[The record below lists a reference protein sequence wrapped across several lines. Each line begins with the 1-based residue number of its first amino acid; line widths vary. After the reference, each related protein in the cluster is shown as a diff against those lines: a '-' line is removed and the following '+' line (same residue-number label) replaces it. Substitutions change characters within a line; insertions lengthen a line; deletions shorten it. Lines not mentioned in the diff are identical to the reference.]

1 MPPVASFFSDSYAEA
16 REKFL
21 KATESAGGQ
30 IVDSY
35 KNPLK
40 GPDGGELATDV
51 AWIGPRSAKKL
62 LVLVSST
69 HGIEGYC
76 GSGCQVSWLENRH
89 YYRDARPDT
98 AVLLIHAINPHGFAY
113 GRRVT
118 EDNVDLNRNFLDFSK
133 PLPEN
138 VDYAALQDHVN
149 PKEWSAESLA
159 KADQAIAAYY
169 KMPNSDF
176 LPRAIHGG
184 QYVNPKGT
192 YFGGHKATWSND
204 TFRSIVKKW
213 MTGRD
218 HVGLI
223 DYHTGLGPLGHG
235 DMIYGG
241 QPQEGDARK
250 WWDHVTP
257 TEEDLKQA
265 GHLTNRLPGMLSQ
278 VVLDSLPKSTR
289 VTAGAI
295 EYGTHDTKSVLK
307 ALRADNWVH
316 TYGDPKSAFCKE
328 TTAQVREMFY
338 PAVFEWKI
346 MVASRS
352 NDVIRQA
359 LVGLGR
365 S

>member
-1 MPPVASFFSDSYAEA
+1 MPSVASFFSDSYAEA

-21 KATESAGGQ
+21 KAAEGAGAQ

-35 KNPLK
+35 AHPLK

-62 LVLVSST
+62 LVLISST

-76 GSGCQVSWLENRH
+76 GSGCQISWLENRH
-89 YYRDARPDT
+89 YYRDATPDT
-98 AVLLIHAINPHGFAY
+98 AVLLIHAINPHGFAH

-118 EDNVDLNRNFLDFSK
+118 EDNVDLNRNFLDFSQ
-133 PLPEN
+133 PLPVN
-138 VDYAALQDHVN
+138 ADYAALQDHVN
-149 PKEWSAESLA
+149 PKEWSPEALA
-159 KADQAIAAYY
+159 RADQAIAAHYN
-169 KMPNSDF
+169 MPNSDF

-184 QYVNPKGT
+184 QYVNQKGT
-192 YFGGHKATWSND
+192 YFGGFKPTWSNA
-204 TFRSIVKKW
+204 TFRSIVDKW
-213 MTGRD
+213 MKGKTD
-218 HVGLI
+218 LGLI

-250 WWDHVTP
+250 WFDHVTP
-257 TEEDLKQA
+257 TLEDLKST
-265 GHLTNRLPGMLSQ
+265 GHLTNRLPGMLSP
-278 VVLDSLPKSTR
+278 VLLDACPGAR
-289 VTAGAI
+289 VTSGAI

-316 TYGDPKSAFCKE
+316 TYGDPTSDFARE
-328 TTAQVREMFY
+328 TRAQVREMFY
-338 PAVFEWKI
+338 PAIFEWKI

-359 LVGLGR
+359 LAGLSR
-365 S
+365 A

>member
-1 MPPVASFFSDSYAEA
+1 MPAVASFFSDSYAEA

-21 KATESAGGQ
+21 KATEAAGGQ

-35 KNPLK
+35 KHPMK

-51 AWIGPRSAKKL
+51 AWIGPRSASKL

-76 GSGCQVSWLENRH
+76 GSGCQISWLENRH
-89 YYRDARPDT
+89 YYRDAKPDT

-138 VDYAALQDHVN
+138 VDYVALQDHVN
-149 PKEWSAESLA
+149 PKEWSAEALA
-159 KADQAIAAYY
+159 KADQSIAAYY

-204 TFRSIVKKW
+204 AFRSIVKKW

-257 TEEDLKQA
+257 TLEELQQA

-316 TYGDPKSAFCKE
+316 TYGDPKSAFGKE
-328 TTAQVREMFY
+328 TSAQVREMFY

-352 NDVIRQA
+352 NDVVRQA
-359 LVGLGR
+359 LAGLGCA
-365 S
+365 